1 MFHMRRFGL
10 ALLLTFSLIILPTAS
25 AQYPAEPEG
34 DWYLL
39 DLGGVLS
46 DGEEEAMNQRLVE
59 LTNSTG
65 TLVRV
70 VTISSMQD
78 YTGYDDYPE
87 YFDEDEGY
95 ARGMYQHFNM
105 EGGENKTILIALSV
119 EDRRFK
125 FVMPDHST
133 FAQAQSQKVFDND
146 VAPELRFSHW
156 NDGLMA
162 AIDGIEPYASDD
174 FTMLP
179 KFVFWGALGMAVL
192 SVPLVILKTK
202 KDFKSANY
210 DGTKTLEAYTRLLKE
225 SLVLRS
231 TATFEAMDGEDDSKA
246 KWEHLEDL
254 KSVQEC
260 DSVEKMMIDPKIM
273 TAMVRMGKRADD
285 LNISEDQPVEY
296 DGLEEDI
303 ASVNNHIVA
312 KSYFFF
318 GAYVFSSFFFIIM
331 MLLFNLG
338 LKSIGLGFDV
348 IFIDFNTFDGLYMI
362 LLPLLFTVIHILV
375 ITFLKPLRI
384 TLSTIVSIFISR
396 QYMENSMLMRVGT
409 EPLSSTPNPAGGF
422 LIPGFLGATGMMS
435 MNGFLVVS
443 SGRDEF
449 GNEMYDVQRDYS
461 SSDSGGDSGG
471 GCGGGGC
478 GGGGCGGGGGF

>member
-1 MFHMRRFGL
+1 
-10 ALLLTFSLIILPTAS
+10 
-25 AQYPAEPEG
+25 
-34 DWYLL
+34 
-39 DLGGVLS
+39 
-46 DGEEEAMNQRLVE
+46 
-59 LTNSTG
+59 
-65 TLVRV
+65 
-70 VTISSMQD
+70 
-78 YTGYDDYPE
+78 
-87 YFDEDEGY
+87 
-95 ARGMYQHFNM
+95 
-105 EGGENKTILIALSV
+105 
-119 EDRRFK
+119 
-125 FVMPDHST
+125 
-133 FAQAQSQKVFDND
+133 
-146 VAPELRFSHW
+146 
-156 NDGLMA
+156 
-162 AIDGIEPYASDD
+162 
-174 FTMLP
+174 
-179 KFVFWGALGMAVL
+179 
-192 SVPLVILKTK
+192 
-202 KDFKSANY
+202 
-210 DGTKTLEAYTRLLKE
+210 
-225 SLVLRS
+225 
-231 TATFEAMDGEDDSKA
+231 
-246 KWEHLEDL
+246 
-254 KSVQEC
+254 
-260 DSVEKMMIDPKIM
+260 MMIDPKIM

-303 ASVNNHIVA
+303 ALVNNHIVA

>member
-1 MFHMRRFGL
+1 
-10 ALLLTFSLIILPTAS
+10 
-25 AQYPAEPEG
+25 
-34 DWYLL
+34 
-39 DLGGVLS
+39 
-46 DGEEEAMNQRLVE
+46 
-59 LTNSTG
+59 
-65 TLVRV
+65 
-70 VTISSMQD
+70 
-78 YTGYDDYPE
+78 
-87 YFDEDEGY
+87 
-95 ARGMYQHFNM
+95 
-105 EGGENKTILIALSV
+105 
-119 EDRRFK
+119 
-125 FVMPDHST
+125 
-133 FAQAQSQKVFDND
+133 
-146 VAPELRFSHW
+146 
-156 NDGLMA
+156 
-162 AIDGIEPYASDD
+162 
-174 FTMLP
+174 MLP

-303 ASVNNHIVA
+303 ALVNNHIVA